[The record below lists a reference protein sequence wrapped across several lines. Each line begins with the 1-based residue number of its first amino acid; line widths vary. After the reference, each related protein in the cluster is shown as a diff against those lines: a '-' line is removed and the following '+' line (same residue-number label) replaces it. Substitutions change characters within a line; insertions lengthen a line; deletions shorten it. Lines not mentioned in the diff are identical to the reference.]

1 MFPSRLFIFLRFIS
15 LRFLLFVGQKGQP
28 EVRELQLDSMWDE
41 ASPQISTVLQNT
53 TEFPNDIV
61 PFDAASDIPIDDQ
74 K

>member
-1 MFPSRLFIFLRFIS
+1 MFVVP
-15 LRFLLFVGQKGQP
+15 KGQP

-53 TEFPNDIV
+53 TEFPNDIA
-61 PFDAASDIPIDDQ
+61 PYDAVSDVPIDDQ

>member
-1 MFPSRLFIFLRFIS
+1 MFVVP
-15 LRFLLFVGQKGQP
+15 KGQP

-53 TEFPNDIV
+53 TEFPKDA
-61 PFDAASDIPIDDQ
+61 PFDAASDVPIDDQ